1 MPSESYHSVSVRDE
15 TYCILTELSKNLKRS
30 IPETIHSVVKGGK
43 FMFGIL
49 FYPENICLAC
59 GKTVNYLA
67 LDVRRSDRCPF
78 CAGQVITRYV
88 KAETRG
94 S

>member
-1 MPSESYHSVSVRDE
+1 MPNEHYHSITLGDE
-15 TYCILTELSKNLKRS
+15 TYCILKELSKNLKRS

-43 FMFGIL
+43 FMFGVL

-59 GKTVNYLA
+59 GKIVDYS
-67 LDVRRSDRCPF
+67 DVRTSAHCPL
-78 CAGQVITRYV
+78 CGVGPVITRYV
-88 KAETRG
+88 KVEARE